1 LSYTHSCVIPNANA
15 YRFSRPLNAIC
26 SEGDR

>member
-1 LSYTHSCVIPNANA
+1 LSYTFFCVISNANA
-15 YRFSRPLNAIC
+15 YRFSRQLNAIC

>member
-1 LSYTHSCVIPNANA
+1 LSHTRSCVISNANA
-15 YRFSRPLNAIC
+15 YRFSPARNVIC